1 MDSSK
6 GDDGMRTTRRDF
18 VKKTSLAAGALAA
31 GEIPAVYAGGQEQ
44 TITAGLI
51 GCGGRGTGAA
61 GDFLGSSPNV
71 RIVAAGDAFKDRVD
85 NARKQLSKNESFK
98 VDDEHAFVGLD
109 AYKKVIDSGVNMVI
123 LATPPGFRSI
133 HFAAAVEAGKHVFM
147 EKPVC
152 VDPAGARR
160 VMEAGLKAKE
170 KKLAVVAG
178 TQRRHQKGYVETVK
192 AIHDGAI
199 GEVVSGCAY
208 WNGGGVWV
216 HPRKDGWTD
225 LEWQM
230 RNWYYFT
237 WLCGDH
243 IVEQHIH
250 NIDVMNWVLRAH
262 PVKATAV
269 GGRQV
274 RTGPEFGHIY
284 DHFGVDYEYP
294 NGVHVLS
301 MCRHW
306 PNTPGNVSEHVVG
319 TKGKSNGHS
328 SAGDFKAAGG
338 GKNPYV
344 QEHTDLV
351 ESIRKGEP
359 LNEAQQ
365 VAESS
370 LAAVMGREAAY
381 TGQVVVWDDFLK
393 SDMDLMPKNLDWNM
407 KLEVPPVAM
416 PGKRG

>member
-1 MDSSK
+1 MK
-6 GDDGMRTTRRDF
+6 TTRRDF
-18 VKKTSLAAGALAA
+18 VKRASLAAGALAA
-31 GEIPAVYAGGQEQ
+31 GDIPPVHARGREA
-44 TITAGLI
+44 TISAGLI

-61 GDFLGSSPNV
+61 SDFLNSSPNV
-71 RIVAAGDAFKDRVD
+71 RIVAVGDVFRDRAD
-85 NARKQLSKNESFK
+85 NARRQLSKHEAFK
-98 VDDEHAFVGLD
+98 VDDDHVFVGLD
-109 AYKKVIDSGVNMVI
+109 AYQKVIGSGVDLVI
-123 LATPPGFRSI
+123 LATPPGFRPL

-152 VDPAGARR
+152 VDAAGARR
-160 VMEAGLKAKE
+160 VMEAGRKARE

-192 AIHDGAI
+192 AIHDGVI
-199 GEVVSGCAY
+199 GEVVFGGCS
-208 WNGGGVWV
+208 WNQGGIWV
-216 HPRKDGWTD
+216 HPRKEGWTD

-237 WLCGDH
+237 WLSGDH

-250 NIDVMNWVLRAH
+250 NIDVMNWVLRSH
-262 PVKATAV
+262 PVRATAV

-274 RTGPEFGHIY
+274 RVAPEYGHIF

-294 NGVHVLS
+294 GGVHVLS

-306 PNTPGNVSEHVVG
+306 PGTPAAIREFVAG
-319 TKGKSNGHS
+319 TKGKSNAVTY
-328 SAGDFKAAGG
+328 AGDFRAGG
-338 GKNPYV
+338 GGRNPYV
-344 QEHTDLV
+344 QEHVDLV

-359 LNEAQQ
+359 LDEAQQ

-370 LAAVMGREAAY
+370 FAAVLGREAAY
-381 TGQVVVWDDFLK
+381 TGQTVAWDDLLN
-393 SDMDLMPKNLDWNM
+393 SDQDLMPKNLDWNM

-416 PGKRG
+416 PGKKG